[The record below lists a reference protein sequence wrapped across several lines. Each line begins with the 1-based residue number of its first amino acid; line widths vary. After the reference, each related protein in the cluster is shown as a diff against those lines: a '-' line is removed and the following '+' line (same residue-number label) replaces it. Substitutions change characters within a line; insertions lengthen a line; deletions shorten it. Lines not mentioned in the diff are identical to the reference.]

1 MGRFHKQSRKATVP
15 ASVSREA
22 RHPQKNGAVLSQR
35 MEKDNPRMQIEVNFG
50 SITDTEA
57 LSGFSFEY
65 CHFSALCPD
74 P

>member
-65 CHFSALCPD
+65 CRFSALCPD